1 MPELKLVPFTTKTLP
16 ADKSLYEIV
25 DFLNKSLKE
34 DSLMFGITKNS
45 KDDTMTISIYRVDKV

>member
-1 MPELKLVPFTTKTLP
+1 MSESKLFPFTTKTLP

-34 DSLMFGITKNS
+34 DSLMFGITKNNRN
-45 KDDTMTISIYRVDKV
+45 DTMTISIYRLDNQ